1 MSYNV
6 STVLHSVIY
15 CLLLFALHQT
25 HGTRRLYTSSR
36 CMWQIL
42 HCNCSDYIKH
52 DLTPVCNQ
60 INTRA
65 EIAHASGAPEFTPVF
80 SGVRVTRS
88 LVLYVCFVDHCL
100 LILFWSSCCLFFFD
114 IRILMNPLVSS
125 TSTSRWL
132 FVLCL
137 LAIVLSVLL
146 PYTDSD
152 YLWYLQTLPTRLLYS
167 SLIGTCR
174 IYYADRTNT
183 WIYYLNV
190 REGAIENWQCRETGN
205 IEFTRQRQ
213 KQQKSKKQDT
223 AQMSDT
229 ELKRIHLI

>member
-1 MSYNV
+1 MVVCPLSFDHCVVCSSSIYGFWWTLWYLLLLDGCLSFVFWPLCCLFFLDIRILMNPLV
-6 STVLHSVIY
+6 SSASRWLFVL
-15 CLLLFALHQT
+15 CLLVIV
-25 HGTRRLYTSSR
+25 S
-36 CMWQIL
+36 
-42 HCNCSDYIKH
+42 
-52 DLTPVCNQ
+52 
-60 INTRA
+60 
-65 EIAHASGAPEFTPVF
+65 
-80 SGVRVTRS
+80 S
-88 LVLYVCFVDHCL
+88 LVLYVCLIDHCL
-100 LILFWSSCCLFFFD
+100 LILFWSSCCLFFLD

-132 FVLCL
+132 FVLFL

-152 YLWYLQTLPTRLLYS
+152 YLWYLQTLLTRLLYS

-190 REGAIENWQCRETGN
+190 REGAIENWQSRETGN

-223 AQMSDT
+223 TQMSDT